1 MATKQKSLPFPFEY
15 IAEIDSLLEIRGVGK
30 TSKEFLD
37 IKVLKQAMAVRAA
50 SQIRETSKL
59 ISESLEPAKVK
70 DNEIFAQMKLNMVRA
85 HIKAVGFFI
94 FL

>member
-1 MATKQKSLPFPFEY
+1 M
-15 IAEIDSLLEIRGVGK
+15 GK